1 MGAETEMTV
10 IDDDEEWLTVVD
22 ASSSTTRLAMEMSKA
37 MEEGRAAVSALRA
50 YRSRDRRAFWR
61 TFWLG
66 LWCGMV
72 AAVIVSW
79 VWDAVGPA
87 GG

>member
-1 MGAETEMTV
+1 MGAETEM
-10 IDDDEEWLTVVD
+10 DDGGLWPAELA
-22 ASSSTTRLAMEMSKA
+22 ASSSRTRLAMEMSKA

-50 YRSRDRRAFWR
+50 YRSRARRSFWR

-66 LWCGMV
+66 LWCGMM
-72 AAVIVSW
+72 AAVIIGW
-79 VWDAVGPA
+79 VWDAAGPA